1 MLSLTGPLVKYSRA
15 VLEVWVTMSLR
26 AATVTIHQ
34 QVLLELGW
42 AGLIA
47 VAHCATLL
55 QAEHKH
61 LPTHRYIAASCQMC
75 RYYIVHFPFS

>member
-1 MLSLTGPLVKYSRA
+1 
-15 VLEVWVTMSLR
+15 MSLR

-75 RYYIVHFPFS
+75 RYYCEAQARVRQGSARDGSQGERP